1 MGPLLLLLIQ
11 AATPAS
17 AKPVRPTPPQSM
29 SILVDPCASAT
40 DDNGRDVVV
49 CGRPDAISPR
59 LPLRNDRGPPDHP
72 VPSNPD
78 GTGIGALAATDA
90 VRDPWLLH
98 RLRPAAGRAG
108 VHRHRQGAQ
117 GPEGLA
123 RPPSRRHPPRH
134 DRPRRAALTDSGGG
148 GQALAPPG
156 DARP

>member
-78 GTGIGALAATDA
+78 GTGIGALAATATPCAIHGCYTGFGQPLVEQAFIGIAKGLRDLKDSRARRRDGTRRVTIDLDAPPAPIPTGA
-90 VRDPWLLH
+90 VRP
-98 RLRPAAGRAG
+98 
-108 VHRHRQGAQ
+108 
-117 GPEGLA
+117 
-123 RPPSRRHPPRH
+123 
-134 DRPRRAALTDSGGG
+134 
-148 GQALAPPG
+148 
-156 DARP
+156 